1 MPSHTRKN
9 KKDGRKRA
17 FSLMSSNSASAPA
30 GSVTSSKS
38 AETSS
43 PSQQAKGSNQA
54 LKAAAVENPPQKP
67 AEPAKTV
74 PNVFEFLEENDESS
88 SNSSSSSS
96 SESEDEPEPPRL
108 ARTSTK
114 IQSPKPRSNAVP
126 HGVLVPGGN
135 APPKKATQSPRLA
148 SKNPSDPQKPQTT
161 PATAPA
167 TSTQLVSRKKQPT
180 RKPSPTPTVDM
191 SMSPPT
197 KDNLALSHPRTYY
210 LPPREDDITHR
221 PPLPPSPPR
230 SPEDILH
237 RTPSTSTP
245 TSTKRRNS
253 SGTHVSSGYGLL
265 ASHLTKSASEEI
277 GGFPPLYRRFET
289 INHRVLLHLQDEIAQ
304 MEEDLHTLDEYEEL
318 HRIGTA
324 EQEGTKPLP
333 ASRRRDAQAQV
344 YSSLHYRRMD
354 LMNALIQKTEQYSMS
369 FLASNTHTHT
379 HTKQNIEPNI
389 DRISSNQIQIPDT
402 ALISYSKVLQ
412 TLPPA
417 TKPDI
422 TAYQTWMRDTKP
434 VAGIETRFLIHD
446 ADLVSLTP
454 RFATSSSFSSSS
466 SSPAPAPVYIA
477 LIIASCALLLPLLAF
492 SMVSEFS
499 GRLVVVTVV
508 GGAASAIA
516 ANYDT
521 GIDRLVDSKD
531 GWRCAMMYV
540 FIFFLL
546 VMGYGFGEVLFGL
559 D

>member
-30 GSVTSSKS
+30 GSVTSFKS
-38 AETSS
+38 AEITS

-54 LKAAAVENPPQKP
+54 LKPAAVENPPQKP

-88 SNSSSSSS
+88 SDSSSSSS

-237 RTPSTSTP
+237 RTPSTSTS

-253 SGTHVSSGYGLL
+253 SAPHVSSGYGLL
-265 ASHLTKSASEEI
+265 ASHLTKSPSEEI

-354 LMNALIQKTEQYSMS
+354 LMNALIQKTEQYS
-369 FLASNTHTHT
+369 
-379 HTKQNIEPNI
+379 IYRPNI
-389 DRISSNQIQIPDT
+389 
-402 ALISYSKVLQ
+402 LQ
-412 TLPPA
+412 QSPPNPPPA

-531 GWRCAMMYV
+531 GWRCAMIYFGFMTLAAM
-540 FIFFLL
+540 FIP
-546 VMGYGFGEVLFGL
+546 
-559 D
+559 